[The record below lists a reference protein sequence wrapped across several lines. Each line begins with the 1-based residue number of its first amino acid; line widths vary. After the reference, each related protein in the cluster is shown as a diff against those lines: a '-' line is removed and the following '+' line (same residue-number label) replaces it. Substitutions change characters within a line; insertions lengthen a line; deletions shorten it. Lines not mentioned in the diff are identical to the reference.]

1 MSDQLAQLAVCHG
14 IETAFHVLNSCR
26 VDLDLREQVSFPI
39 LETSVLF
46 RIEKRK
52 SKGNLWGLIMKI
64 TISSITTGFS
74 KDSYLPLINFSI

>member
-52 SKGNLWGLIMKI
+52 SKGNLWGLIMKLQFPRLRLVSVKTPI
-64 TISSITTGFS
+64 FH
-74 KDSYLPLINFSI
+74 